1 MRQHTIHCAHYF
13 SPLHIFGHFCSIGH
27 YSLTNWGLVKTKELP
42 VQLEIDPFWGQ
53 VSNVTTIHKASQRL
67 TKVVYE
73 IGCPRERSNGDE
85 SSDLEN
91 VLAGSI
97 VSLTS
102 SALDNSDAIVH
113 HQGY

>member
-1 MRQHTIHCAHYF
+1 M
-13 SPLHIFGHFCSIGH
+13 
-27 YSLTNWGLVKTKELP
+27 
-42 VQLEIDPFWGQ
+42 QLEIDPFWGQ
-53 VSNVTTIHKASQRL
+53 VLPNVTTIHKASQRL

-91 VLAGSI
+91 VLAGSV

-102 SALDNSDAIVH
+102 ALDNGDAIVH
-113 HQGY
+113 HQVY